1 MTYFKRKIVAFGST
15 RRHDT
20 LVEDDLNIKTLLE
33 AKTPVITLVG
43 KSSSYQVKE
52 VLCTT
57 LEENLN
63 MISDSIRFLKE
74 QGREVIY
81 DAEHFFDGYKLD
93 SGYSIETLKA
103 AINAG
108 VDGITLCDT
117 NGGCLTWEIQ
127 DIVSKVSK
135 LLKQESLKS
144 QNIKLGIHVHND
156 MGLAVINS
164 MVAACEGCTL
174 NLSLLKTM

>member
-1 MTYFKRKIVAFGST
+1 MTYFKWKIVAFGST

-74 QGREVIY
+74 QGKRSYIWCR
-81 DAEHFFDGYKLD
+81 AFFWWL
-93 SGYSIETLKA
+93 
-103 AINAG
+103 
-108 VDGITLCDT
+108 
-117 NGGCLTWEIQ
+117 
-127 DIVSKVSK
+127 
-135 LLKQESLKS
+135 
-144 QNIKLGIHVHND
+144 
-156 MGLAVINS
+156 
-164 MVAACEGCTL
+164 
-174 NLSLLKTM
+174 

>member
-20 LVEDDLNIKTLLE
+20 LVEDDLNMKTLLE

-63 MISDSIRFLKE
+63 MISDSIYFLKNKE
-74 QGREVIY
+74 E
-81 DAEHFFDGYKLD
+81 KL
-93 SGYSIETLKA
+93 YMMQNIFLM
-103 AINAG
+103 AIN
-108 VDGITLCDT
+108 
-117 NGGCLTWEIQ
+117 
-127 DIVSKVSK
+127 
-135 LLKQESLKS
+135 
-144 QNIKLGIHVHND
+144 
-156 MGLAVINS
+156 
-164 MVAACEGCTL
+164 
-174 NLSLLKTM
+174 